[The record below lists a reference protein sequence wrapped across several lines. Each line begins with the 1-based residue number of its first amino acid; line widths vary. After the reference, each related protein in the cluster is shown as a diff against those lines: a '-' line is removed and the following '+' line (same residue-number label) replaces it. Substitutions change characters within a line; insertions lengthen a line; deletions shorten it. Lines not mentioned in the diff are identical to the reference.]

1 MAFSTDQE
9 VLVVFPSSLSSLTTV
24 SALAA
29 GSRLVVAAMPG
40 AGCCGGDPAGVLE
53 SLVEPGRLT
62 QLLPP
67 PSAVSRSACRLS
79 TKCLEISQ
87 RKMLCCRIQ
96 DLLGLS
102 RGQAPA
108 TGTLVSPLAAQQH
121 PQAQS
126 LAELPPSP
134 RQ

>member
-1 MAFSTDQE
+1 M
-9 VLVVFPSSLSSLTTV
+9 VFPSSLSSLTTV

-40 AGCCGGDPAGVLE
+40 VGCCGGDPAGVLE

-102 RGQAPA
+102 RGQALA